1 VSHKEVL
8 LSPIL
13 FSIFINYII
22 FDKTQYRKTK
32 TDSTLF
38 ADDLATSCCSNN
50 ISVIKSTFKV
60 HLKKLEEW
68 LFKWRLSINPKKC
81 LFILF
86 SKGKKVNLELKLFNI
101 TIPQT
106 DDIKFLGITF
116 DRTMTFNACIQD
128 IKAKCHKRLN
138 IIKILKHKSWRL
150 KPETLKNIYFALIRS
165 IVDYASTIFDIT
177 CETKKKE
184 LRAIQ
189 YHALRIAFNK
199 PLKELLEISKVKTID
214 SRCRE
219 LNENYFEKA
228 YLYENELIKDICTNY
243 LNWYSESR
251 TPKYKTILCHYRN
264 CIEHYFVIN
273 K

>member
-1 VSHKEVL
+1 
-8 LSPIL
+8 
-13 FSIFINYII
+13 
-22 FDKTQYRKTK
+22 
-32 TDSTLF
+32 
-38 ADDLATSCCSNN
+38 
-50 ISVIKSTFKV
+50 
-60 HLKKLEEW
+60 
-68 LFKWRLSINPKKC
+68 
-81 LFILF
+81 
-86 SKGKKVNLELKLFNI
+86 
-101 TIPQT
+101 
-106 DDIKFLGITF
+106 
-116 DRTMTFNACIQD
+116 MTFYVCIQD

-150 KPETLKNIYFALIRS
+150 KPETLKNFYYALIRS
-165 IVDYASTIFDIT
+165 IVDYASTIFDII

-189 YHALRIAFNK
+189 YHAPRIAYNK
-199 PLKELLEISKVKTID
+199 PLKVSHKELLEISKAKTKD

-228 YLYENELIKDICTNY
+228 YLYENELIKDIYTNY
-243 LNWYSESR
+243 LNRYPESR